1 MMIKFTIPGPPKGKA
16 RPKVTRAKNGA
27 SITYTPDA
35 TVAYEELVRSRYITA
50 SNGVKFLGDTP
61 LKMIIE
67 AVFPIPKSKS
77 NRIRSEML
85 VGWIVPTKKPD
96 CDNIIKI
103 ICDALNGIAYGD
115 DAQIVDVSI
124 RKIYGSEPRVEVRI
138 CG

>member
-77 NRIRSEML
+77 NRIKSEML
-85 VGWIVPTKKPD
+85 AGWIVPTKKPD